1 MIVNQKEALS
11 KKYQVF
17 HGSADLYVYFVELGL
32 NVLKHGGMFSY
43 IFPNKWLKTSYA
55 KPLRNYLKDTNI
67 ESIIDFGDIQIFEGA
82 TTYPLILTI
91 SKKEQK
97 ESFLSYTLKEKN
109 EDLSSLLT
117 EKSEKISFS
126 LLNND
131 GWNINGANLLQK
143 LIVNSTTLQKYTN
156 NEIYSGI
163 KTGYNEAFVLDK
175 KTKDTI
181 VNKDSKSSDIIKPL
195 LRGRD
200 VSKYITNF
208 AEQYLIYAH
217 TKVEIENY
225 PAVIEHLEKYR
236 IQLEKRAGKQE
247 WWQLQSGG
255 ERNFDTPKIVYME
268 MQVKPSFALDENNYA
283 MNNKVF
289 AYPKKDLFLLAY
301 LNSKIGWFLISN
313 FCTQIQNGYQLSYNY
328 LKLIPVPDVKN
339 EGKQPFIKL
348 VDEILEAKEK
358 IKDYKIL
365 LEEATKTDNFDR
377 EIKLKKEL
385 ENLENLCISNETTI
399 DQMVYKLY
407 DLTPDEI
414 KIVEGV

>member
-1 MIVNQKEALS
+1 
-11 KKYQVF
+11 
-17 HGSADLYVYFVELGL
+17 
-32 NVLKHGGMFSY
+32 
-43 IFPNKWLKTSYA
+43 
-55 KPLRNYLKDTNI
+55 
-67 ESIIDFGDIQIFEGA
+67 
-82 TTYPLILTI
+82 
-91 SKKEQK
+91 
-97 ESFLSYTLKEKN
+97 
-109 EDLSSLLT
+109 
-117 EKSEKISFS
+117 
-126 LLNND
+126 
-131 GWNINGANLLQK
+131 
-143 LIVNSTTLQKYTN
+143 
-156 NEIYSGI
+156 
-163 KTGYNEAFVLDK
+163 
-175 KTKDTI
+175 
-181 VNKDSKSSDIIKPL
+181 
-195 LRGRD
+195 
-200 VSKYITNF
+200 
-208 AEQYLIYAH
+208 
-217 TKVEIENY
+217 
-225 PAVIEHLEKYR
+225 
-236 IQLEKRAGKQE
+236 
-247 WWQLQSGG
+247 
-255 ERNFDTPKIVYME
+255 
-268 MQVKPSFALDENNYA
+268 

-385 ENLENLCISNETTI
+385 ENLENLCISNEKTI